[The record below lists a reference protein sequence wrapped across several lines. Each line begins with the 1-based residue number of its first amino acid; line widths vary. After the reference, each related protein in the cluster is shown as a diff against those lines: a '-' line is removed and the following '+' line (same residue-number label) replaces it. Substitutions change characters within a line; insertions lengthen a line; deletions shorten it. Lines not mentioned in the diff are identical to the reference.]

1 MEQTMIAA
9 WLAEQGY
16 RTSPRAWEIIRACDD
31 WYRARETQYH
41 RRVNVNGCAYTVPR
55 IGFARRLAGDD
66 ANLCELIEI
75 NGGGNSAAQFERL
88 NELLADNRFQ
98 SEYRRQLELV
108 AAEGTAAA
116 YVWLEDAQG
125 YTDGTLR
132 GGRIRIAYVD
142 ALGFFPLTVENGE
155 VIEAAFAGE
164 SYTGGK
170 IEYTVTIC
178 RHTGGAY
185 VYDVARLDQ
194 RGQEIPGSRRVCTLG
209 AVKPFAVLRTAN
221 VNTFDDMQGYGYP
234 KMYDQIPLLA
244 ALDMAFEG
252 LSSDIETSEKLT
264 LINERLC
271 QFDDTGRPILPNEQM
286 KRRFVM
292 LGEKLPDEKDVI
304 HDVSPAIRID
314 AFKATIELILQLLG
328 QNFGFGTKKY
338 ALDGASQAIVTATQY
353 IGERQDMMQELNR
366 QRFQAKQYICGIIR
380 AALWFSNTFCGTAYD
395 LDEEIRIEFDDAY
408 IEGKTERLEGMR
420 QDALAG
426 LGGVQ
431 VRARYLAEKYNLEE
445 DEALAWAQS
454 ADEDYA
460 EGSENDFP
468 TVQNILRRR

>member
-9 WLAEQGY
+9 YLAERGY

-31 WYRARETQYH
+31 WYRARETEHH
-41 RRVNVNGCAYTVPR
+41 RRVNVNGYAYTVPR
-55 IGFARRLAGDD
+55 IGFARRLAGDN

-75 NGGGNSAAQFERL
+75 NGGGDNQAQFERL

-98 SEYRRQLELV
+98 GEYRRQLELV

-164 SYTGGK
+164 NYAGGK
-170 IEYTVTIC
+170 TEYTVTIC
-178 RHTGGAY
+178 RHIGGAY
-185 VYDVARLDQ
+185 AYDTARLDQ

-209 AVKPFAVLRTAN
+209 AVKPFSVLRTAN

-234 KMYDQIPLLA
+234 KMYDQIPLLS

-264 LINERLC
+264 LVNERLC
-271 QFDDTGRPILPNEQM
+271 QFDDAGRPILPNEQM

-366 QRFQAKQYICGIIR
+366 QRQEARAYIGGLAR
-380 AALWFSNTFCGTAYD
+380 ALLWFDNAYGGARWD
-395 LDEEIRIEFDDAY
+395 IDAPVLIEFDDSY
-408 IEGKTERLEGMR
+408 ITSRTEQIEQMR
-420 QDALAG
+420 ADVLSG
-426 LGGVQ
+426 VGGVY
-431 VRARYLAEKYNLEE
+431 VRAQYLMARYNLDEKEAMKWAALSDTDAPEE
-445 DEALAWAQS
+445 AID
-454 ADEDYA
+454 
-460 EGSENDFP
+460 
-468 TVQNILRRR
+468 